1 MSFKDLIMK
10 RVEGELATALLKFFP
25 LHKRGFVKVGQ
36 KKWFLPYRYVEDGDK
51 IYNFEVRAD
60 DTWIV
65 TYPRSGTTM
74 TQELI
79 WLVANDMN
87 FNEAH
92 QRYLLERFP
101 FIEIGALYDDYMVP
115 QYISDRINTE
125 KHSIKFVQDQPS
137 PRFIKSHLPF
147 ELLPTVVNSTCKI
160 IYVARNPKD
169 VAVSYYIFHKHFMD
183 FQGTFEQFCNNF
195 MNNNVLWSP
204 YWEHV
209 KEAWKMRHRANMMFI
224 FYEDLI
230 KDLPRNIKEIAAFF
244 DKTYTDEQINKL
256 VEHLKIENFRKNPMV
271 NHPTLNQTM
280 KPDMFIRQG
289 KTDSWKEVLA
299 PEIDDRFNKWITD
312 NLKDTD
318 LTFPNLVEQY
328 KQL

>member
-1 MSFKDLIMK
+1 MSFKDLIIK
-10 RVEGELATALLKFFP
+10 RVEGEQAPALLKYYP
-25 LHKRGFVKVGQ
+25 LDKRGFIKVGQ
-36 KKWFLPYRYVEDGDK
+36 KKWFLPYRYLEVGDK

-60 DTWIV
+60 DTWII

-92 QRYLLERFP
+92 QRYLMRRFP
-101 FIEIGALYDDYMVP
+101 FIEMEVMFDDHRLLKLIRNVP
-115 QYISDRINTE
+115 KNSV
-125 KHSIKFVQDQPS
+125 KFVQDQPS
-137 PRFIKSHLPF
+137 PRFIKSHLPL

-169 VAVSYYIFHKHFMD
+169 VAVSYYIFHKHILD

-195 MNNNVLWSP
+195 LNDHILRTP

-209 KEAWKMRHRANMMFI
+209 KEAWRMRHRANMMFV

-244 DKTYTDEQINKL
+244 GKTYSDEQINKL

-271 NHPTLNQTM
+271 NNQSPDQM
-280 KPDMFIRQG
+280 KPNMFIRQG
-289 KTDSWKEVLA
+289 KTGSWKEIFT
-299 PEIDDRFNKWITD
+299 PEIEDRFDKWITD

-318 LTFPNLVEQY
+318 LTFPNLVC
-328 KQL
+328 